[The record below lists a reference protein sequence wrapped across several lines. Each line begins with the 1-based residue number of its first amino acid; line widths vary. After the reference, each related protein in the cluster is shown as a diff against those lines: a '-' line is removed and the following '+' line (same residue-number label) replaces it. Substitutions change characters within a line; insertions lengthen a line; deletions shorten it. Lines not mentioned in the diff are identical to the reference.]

1 MVYFKYIVNHD
12 MNCPPHFWHDSYHS
26 GNYNEWTLST
36 RHNFRVRN
44 FSKAFYRKAGMEQ
57 FVSTAL
63 IDWQGWSVCVCVEG
77 GRGEGGGCEVCG
89 HSICR
94 WMGNEDFQYGI
105 SKFGEKYGREMV
117 FSTLSRT
124 NEKSGFEIIKNGI
137 SIFGHLYYYYY
148 FFYF

>member
-1 MVYFKYIVNHD
+1 MQYKAHDNSMVYFKYIVNHD

-63 IDWQGWSVCVCVEG
+63 IDWQGWSVCVCAEG
-77 GRGEGGGCEVCG
+77 GRGGGGGVRCV
-89 HSICR
+89 
-94 WMGNEDFQYGI
+94 GI
-105 SKFGEKYGREMV
+105 VFAGGWEMKI
-117 FSTLSRT
+117 FSTVFQNLGKNMVGKWYFQLCQELMKNRDL
-124 NEKSGFEIIKNGI
+124 KS
-137 SIFGHLYYYYY
+137 
-148 FFYF
+148 